1 MFMCLNTWP
10 PLGQGVLL
18 CSVVMTKH
26 GDQEQ
31 LKEDFIWLLVPESQI
46 SIMVGKGWRQEKEAE
61 VTSQP
66 YAGSRDQE

>member
-18 CSVVMTKH
+18 CSVMMKH
-26 GDQEQ
+26 GDQKQ
-31 LKEDFIWLLVPESQI
+31 LKEDFIWLLVPEIQI
-46 SIMVGKGWRQEKEAE
+46 SIMVGKGWGQEKETE